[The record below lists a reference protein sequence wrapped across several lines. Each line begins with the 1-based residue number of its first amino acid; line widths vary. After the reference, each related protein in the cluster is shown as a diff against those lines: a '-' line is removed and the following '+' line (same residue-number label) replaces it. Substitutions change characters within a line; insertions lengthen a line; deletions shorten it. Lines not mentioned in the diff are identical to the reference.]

1 MSEPPSGQERIRVVE
16 EIRHLIATQ
25 RVSLDE
31 VRQRLTIADLHV
43 IRSKASP
50 GLDVPADTHQRLSN
64 LLDLVAG
71 RRDRVPIESD
81 VSPDE
86 DPVVVGA
93 HGTVAHEV
101 SRIRLLLIEFEAT
114 EAIGLRNLLER
125 AQDTVFEIARVDR
138 VEDAPARLEAG
149 GFDVALLDLTR
160 DQGPGI
166 VTLGRAEVAASRVP
180 IVSVIARADEPQLL
194 HLGARD
200 YLVKSQ
206 INSRLLVRT
215 LRTVVEHHRLIHE
228 LELARQREQFH
239 ATRDSMTGLP
249 NRIHFVE
256 QLERGLALAAR
267 QRGQIAVYF
276 LDLDRFKHINDTL
289 GHDVGDALI
298 ITMAD
303 RLAGI
308 SRRSDLVAR
317 VGGDEFLMMI
327 QGDRVESA
335 AAIVAEKI
343 LTALSRPFRVDGRE
357 YSFTGSVGVAL
368 YPRDG
373 STAEELIRRA
383 DASMYQAKSCGRN
396 AFRLYNRELSAAIER
411 KIALQSRLR
420 GALEAGHLTV
430 HYQPRVDVVRGAI
443 VGCEAL
449 ARWHDPE
456 LGHVSPAEFVPI
468 AEESGE
474 IASMSEWV
482 LETACRQHKT
492 WIEADDRPL
501 RLSVNVSAR
510 QLFDESIRDVFVGA
524 LFRTGLSP
532 SRLEVEV
539 TERVLI
545 DNRDIAA
552 SVLDELAE
560 IGIGITLDDYGTG
573 DSSLTLL
580 QRFPIDTIKI
590 DRSLIR
596 HLPRDR
602 DHVVLVDAILALADK
617 LGRRVVAEGVET
629 REQLEFLRHRGCR
642 EMQGFL
648 FSPALAGEALHAA
661 IRDGLPI
668 MA

>member
-1 MSEPPSGQERIRVVE
+1 MSEPPSGHDRCRVVE
-16 EIRHLIATQ
+16 EIKHLIANQTI
-25 RVSLDE
+25 SLDE
-31 VRQRLTIADLHV
+31 VRQRLTIEDLRVLRAKPSAD
-43 IRSKASP
+43 
-50 GLDVPADTHQRLSN
+50 LDVPTDTHQRLSN
-64 LLDLVAG
+64 LLDLVCG
-71 RRDRVPIESD
+71 RRDRIPLEGRVA
-81 VSPDE
+81 PDAE
-86 DPVVVGA
+86 PVVVGA

-101 SRIRLLLIEFEAT
+101 TRIRLLLIEFEAS

-125 AQDTVFEIARVDR
+125 AQDTVCEITRLDR
-138 VEDAPARLEAG
+138 VEDAPARLATG
-149 GFDVALLDLTR
+149 AFDVAMLDLTR
-160 DQGPGI
+160 DHRPGV

-180 IVSVIARADEPQLL
+180 IISVIARADEPQLL

-200 YLVKSQ
+200 YLIKSQ

-215 LRTVVEHHRLIHE
+215 LRNAVERHRLLEE
-228 LELARQREQFH
+228 LERAREREQFH

-256 QLERGLALAAR
+256 QLERALALASRERR
-267 QRGQIAVYF
+267 QVAVYF

-317 VGGDEFLMMI
+317 VGGDEFLMLI
-327 QGDRVESA
+327 QGDHVEQA
-335 AAIVAEKI
+335 AAFVAEKI
-343 LTALSRPFRVDGRE
+343 LAALARPFRVDGRE

-373 STAEELIRRA
+373 ENAEELIRRA
-383 DASMYQAKSCGRN
+383 DASMYQAKADGRN
-396 AFRLYNRELSAAIER
+396 GFRLYNRELSAAIER
-411 KIALQSRLR
+411 KLAVRTRLR
-420 GALEAGHLTV
+420 GALEAGHLAV
-430 HYQPRVDVVRGAI
+430 HYQPRVDVVRGRI

-456 LGHVSPAEFVPI
+456 LGDVSPAEFVPI

-482 LETACRQHKT
+482 LETACTTHKS
-492 WIEADDRPL
+492 WFDDERREM

-524 LFRTGLSP
+524 LFRTGLPP
-532 SRLEVEV
+532 SHLEIEV
-539 TERVLI
+539 TENVLR
-545 DNRDIAA
+545 DNGDVAVH
-552 SVLDELAE
+552 VLRELSE

-580 QRFPIDTIKI
+580 RRFPIDTVKI
-590 DRSLIR
+590 DRSIVRELQTN
-596 HLPRDR
+596 RDR
-602 DHVVLVDAILALADK
+602 AAMAEAILAVGEK
-617 LGRRVVAEGVET
+617 LGLRVVAEGVES
-629 REQLEFLRHRGCR
+629 RDQLEFLRHRGCR
-642 EMQGFL
+642 EMQGFF
-648 FSPALAGEALHAA
+648 FSPALAGDDFRALLRQGMP
-661 IRDGLPI
+661 IRT
-668 MA
+668 

>member
-1 MSEPPSGQERIRVVE
+1 MSEPPSGQERTRVVE
-16 EIRHLIATQ
+16 EVKHLIANQTI
-25 RVSLDE
+25 SLDE
-31 VRQRLTIADLHV
+31 VRQRLTIEDLGVLRARSSADT
-43 IRSKASP
+43 
-50 GLDVPADTHQRLSN
+50 DVSTGTHQRLSN
-64 LLDLVAG
+64 LLDLVGG
-71 RRDRVPIESD
+71 RRDRIPLD
-81 VSPDE
+81 THVSPDAE
-86 DPVVVGA
+86 PVVVGA

-101 SRIRLLLIEFEAT
+101 TRIRLMLIEFEVS

-125 AQDTVFEIARVDR
+125 AQDTICEITRLDR
-138 VEDAPARLEAG
+138 VEDAPARLATGE
-149 GFDVALLDLTR
+149 FDVAMLDLTR
-160 DQGPGI
+160 DHGPGI

-180 IVSVIARADEPQLL
+180 IIAVIARADEPQLL

-215 LRTVVEHHRLIHE
+215 LRSAVERQRLMKE
-228 LELARQREQFH
+228 LELAREREQFH

-256 QLERGLALAAR
+256 QLERALALASREHR
-267 QRGQIAVYF
+267 QVAVYF

-327 QGDRVESA
+327 QGERIEQA
-335 AAIVAEKI
+335 AAVVAEKI
-343 LTALSRPFRVDGRE
+343 LAALARPFRVDGRE

-373 STAEELIRRA
+373 RSAEELIRRA
-383 DASMYQAKSCGRN
+383 DASMYQAKSNGRN
-396 AFRLYNRELSAAIER
+396 AFRLYNHELSAAIER
-411 KIALQSRLR
+411 KIAVQTRLR
-420 GALEAGHLTV
+420 GALEARHLAV
-430 HYQPRVDVVRGAI
+430 HFQPMVDVVRGRI

-449 ARWHDPE
+449 ARWHDPD
-456 LGHVSPAEFVPI
+456 LGDVSPAEFVPI

-482 LETACRQHKT
+482 LETACALHKS
-492 WIEADDRPL
+492 WIVDDFREM

-524 LFRTGLSP
+524 LFRTGLPP
-532 SRLEVEV
+532 SRLELEV
-539 TERVLI
+539 TESMLK
-545 DNRDIAA
+545 DSGDIAA
-552 SVLDELAE
+552 NALAQLSE

-580 QRFPIDTIKI
+580 RRFPIDTLKM
-590 DRSLIR
+590 DRSIV
-596 HLPRDR
+596 RDLQTNP
-602 DHVVLVDAILALADK
+602 DHAALVEAILALGEK
-617 LGRRVVAEGVET
+617 LDLRVVAEGVES

-642 EMQGFL
+642 EMQGFF
-648 FSPALAGEALHAA
+648 FSPALAGDDFRALL
-661 IRDGLPI
+661 RQGMPI
-668 MA
+668 HT